1 MTKKLPL
8 ADFRAVRSVLEPH
21 EFASGGLPSPPTDL
35 VEKEVWNGIMHLPE
49 DVSITTSSHNGIRL
63 RLMHSLWSDWVVETI
78 GDPKKP
84 DEIFENLLSA
94 GECFQ
99 CSTFN
104 FLHGYYRAAIAEL
117 RTAVELVLIGAY
129 GSLYPNDKDYV
140 AWKAGDSDLTFGRC
154 RNRLLGNLRKD
165 QGKWIFENGGMLAV
179 AYQQLCNY
187 SHSRPNASD
196 GALWKSNGP
205 VYDSEAARLTLFTM
219 LLVYAI
225 CYLLIRLA
233 RSDFAMPEDSKILFE
248 LDWMP
253 DYQLLKRAYTDLY
266 GEPPASP
273 LIE

>member
-21 EFASGGLPSPPTDL
+21 EFASGGQAAPPSDL
-35 VEKEVWNGIMHLPE
+35 VDREVWNGIMHLPE
-49 DVSITTSSHNGIRL
+49 DVSITTSDHNGIRL
-63 RLMHSLWSDWVVETI
+63 RLMYSLWCDWVETI
-78 GDPKKP
+78 GNPQEP
-84 DEIFENLLSA
+84 DEIFDNLLSA

-117 RTAVELVLIGAY
+117 RTALELVMIGTY

-140 AWKAGDSDLTFGRC
+140 AWKAGDGDLTFGRC
-154 RNRLLGNLRKD
+154 RSRLLGNLRKE
-165 QGKWIFENGGMLAV
+165 QGKWMFENEGVLPAT
-179 AYQQLCNY
+179 YQQLCNY
-187 SHSRPNASD
+187 SHSRPDASD

-205 VYDSEAARLTLFTM
+205 IYDSEAARLTLFTT
-219 LLVYAI
+219 LSVYAI

-233 RSDFAMPEDSKILFE
+233 RSNFVVPEDSNILFE

-253 DYQLLKRAYTDLY
+253 DYQLLRRAYTDLY
-266 GEPPASP
+266 GKPPAPP
-273 LIE
+273 LTD